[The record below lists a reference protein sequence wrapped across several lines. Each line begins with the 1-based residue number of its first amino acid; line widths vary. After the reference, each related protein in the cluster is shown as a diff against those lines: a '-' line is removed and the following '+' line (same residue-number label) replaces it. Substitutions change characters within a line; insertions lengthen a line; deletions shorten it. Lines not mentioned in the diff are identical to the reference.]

1 VVNISHVIA
10 NYFVFLALFLTFIFP
25 ITANASIF
33 SWLFGTANAQSIEEP
48 TQNVQNMALL
58 EAAISPD
65 PAALSATSTVAIVD
79 GTSLVSVPP
88 VSLETNSIG
97 DQTTFYIVH
106 SGDTLPAIAQMFGV
120 SVNTIV
126 WANNIKGGKVS
137 VGDKLIILPISGVQ
151 YTVKKGD
158 TLQKIATTYKGD
170 LDTIAQFNNIA
181 PDAKLAV
188 GDIIIIPDGQ
198 VLASES
204 GPVVHPSGGSSGSTS
219 GGTVHVAPGGTSP
232 WASGALPP
240 PSGAPAVGSL
250 GSGLPLIIG
259 YFERPILGG
268 IKTQGIHGHNAVDL
282 SAPVGTPIM
291 AAADGE
297 VIVAKS
303 GGWNGGYGSY
313 IEIQHPN
320 GTQTLYAHL
329 SHVSVSVG
337 EDVTQGQVIGKLGN
351 TGDSTGPHVHFEIHG
366 AQNPF

>member
-1 VVNISHVIA
+1 VNISRFIA
-10 NYFVFLALFLTFIFP
+10 NYFVFLAILLTSIVPLSASANVFSFLF
-25 ITANASIF
+25 N
-33 SWLFGTANAQSIEEP
+33 TANAQSTVEAP
-48 TQNVQNMALL
+48 VQNSQNMPLL
-58 EAAISPD
+58 QATVSPD

-79 GTSLVSVPP
+79 ETSLVSEPP
-88 VSLETNSIG
+88 ISKDANTVGDET
-97 DQTTFYIVH
+97 TLYVVH

-137 VGDKLIILPISGVQ
+137 VGDKLIILPVSGVQ

-170 LDTIAQFNNIA
+170 LDTIAQFNNLSS
-181 PDAKLAV
+181 DTKLAV
-188 GDIIIIPDGQ
+188 GDVIIIPDGQ
-198 VLASES
+198 VSASES
-204 GPVVHPSGGSSGSTS
+204 GPVVHSS
-219 GGTVHVAPGGTSP
+219 GGTNGGSNGIVHVGPGGTSP
-232 WASGALPP
+232 LASGALPP
-240 PSGAPAVGSL
+240 PGGAPVVGAVGSE
-250 GSGLPLIIG
+250 SPTIIG

-268 IKTQGIHGHNAVDL
+268 VKTQGIHGHNGIDL
-282 SAPVGTPIM
+282 SSSIGTPIR

-297 VIVAKS
+297 VIIAKS

-329 SHVSVSVG
+329 SKVSVSVG
-337 EDVTQGQVIGKLGN
+337 DNVTQGQVIGKLGD